1 MRVPSARRLSRRSEI
16 GAKMRDNPSATSSA
30 KIREAATR
38 PVRIAHSRTAPP
50 RRTGVVVSVIVGAL
64 QSSIPDREARMPD
77 RERWRLELEDG
88 TVFHGAGFAA
98 ARAVA
103 GEVVFNTG
111 MSGYV
116 EALTDPS

>member
-1 MRVPSARRLSRRSEI
+1 
-16 GAKMRDNPSATSSA
+16 MRDNPSATGSA

-38 PVRIAHSRTAPP
+38 PVRLAHSRTAPP
-50 RRTGVVVSVIVGAL
+50 RTGEVVSVIVGAL

-116 EALTDPS
+116 EGLTDPSYRGQILVL